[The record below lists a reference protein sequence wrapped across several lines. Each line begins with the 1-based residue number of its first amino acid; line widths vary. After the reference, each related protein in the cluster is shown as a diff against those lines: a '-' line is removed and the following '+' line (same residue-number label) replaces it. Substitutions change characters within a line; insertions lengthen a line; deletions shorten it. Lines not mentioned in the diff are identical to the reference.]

1 MRKGSWKSTPNAVYE
16 INYHFVWSTK
26 YRKSVLVPPVDE
38 TLKKVLAQTADEHG
52 CEILGMKVMPDHVH
66 LFLSAPPAVSPA
78 VIAKI
83 LKGTGVR
90 CLFLAHP
97 QLKRHLWGGHLWNPS
112 YYVGTAGHVSA
123 ETIKRYIEE
132 QMTHADVDSSS
143 ESSRRFGDRT
153 GPS

>member
-52 CEILGMKVMPDHVH
+52 YEMLGMEVMPDHVH
-66 LFLSAPPAVSPA
+66 LFLSAPPAVSPT

-83 LKGTGVR
+83 LKGTSAR
-90 CLFLAHP
+90 RLFMTHP
-97 QLKRHLWGGHLWNPS
+97 QLKRQLWGGHQWNPS

-132 QMTHADVDSSS
+132 QKTHADADSPSK
-143 ESSRRFGDRT
+143 SSRGSGDRT